1 MNIPIEFFIVAAAV
15 IGASIGFFAC
25 AFFIGAKRS
34 RIERDTWNQARLFY
48 ERQSNPSA
56 RRI

>member
-1 MNIPIEFFIVAAAV
+1 MNIPVEFFILAASL
-15 IGASIGFFAC
+15 IGAAIGFFTC

-34 RIERDTWNQARLFY
+34 RVERDAWNQARLFY
-48 ERQSNPSA
+48 ERQADPSA

>member
-1 MNIPIEFFIVAAAV
+1 MNIPVEFFIIAAAV
-15 IGASIGFFAC
+15 IGASIGFVVT
-25 AFFIGAKRS
+25 AFFAGANRS
-34 RIERDTWNQARLFY
+34 RIERDTWNQARIYY

>member
-1 MNIPIEFFIVAAAV
+1 MNIPVEFFIIAAAI

-25 AFFIGAKRS
+25 AFFIGGKRS
-34 RIERDTWNQARLFY
+34 RIERDTWNQARIYY

>member
-1 MNIPIEFFIVAAAV
+1 MNIPVEFFIIAAAV
-15 IGASIGFFAC
+15 IGASISFVVT
-25 AFFIGAKRS
+25 AFFVGAKRN

>member
-1 MNIPIEFFIVAAAV
+1 MNIPVEFFILAASI
-15 IGASIGFFAC
+15 IGASIGFLSC

>member
-1 MNIPIEFFIVAAAV
+1 MNIPVEFFIIAAA
-15 IGASIGFFAC
+15 ILGASIGFFAC
-25 AFFIGAKRS
+25 TFFIGAKRS
-34 RIERDTWNQARLFY
+34 RIERDTWNQARIYY